1 MMINADEDGICE
13 VFSSRGCESFQLPF
27 GIRHTITITIT
38 ILLFHLGTLFLLEA
52 IPQPGST

>member
-27 GIRHTITITIT
+27 GIRHTITITI
-38 ILLFHLGTLFLLEA
+38 LLFHFGTLFLLEA